1 MRRLIALVACLSI
14 PLATATTCASSG
26 DAGGERP
33 GASSGSSSGKKKKK
47 NTTTDPLYSLTLMRQ
62 GSVLMQQGRLEE
74 ALEQFLEADRIAPG
88 NATVFNMIGLC
99 EMRLGKLENALS
111 SFDKALQL
119 VPGFTDARNNRG
131 ATYLAMGQYHL
142 AEVDF
147 MAVLGDSTYPHR
159 KQVYYNVGLSYL
171 QRNQLGTAEENFR
184 RAIILPSPVFDAYI
198 RLAEI
203 AQRQGDLDRAEDLL
217 VEARLN
223 FPDRIEVSFEMGK
236 LLILQGRDDE
246 ARPYLEQV
254 VEDAPN
260 SESAETARSLLR
272 AFESK

>member
-1 MRRLIALVACLSI
+1 MRRMIALIACLTI
-14 PLATATTCASSG
+14 PLVTATTCASSG
-26 DAGGERP
+26 DASSARP

-47 NTTTDPLYSLTLMRQ
+47 DANIDPLYSLTLMRQ
-62 GSVLMQQGRLEE
+62 GSVLMQQGRLNE
-74 ALEQFLEADRIAPG
+74 ALEQFREADRIAPG

-99 EMRLGKLENALS
+99 EMRLGNFETALS

-131 ATYLAMGQYHL
+131 ATYLAMGEYHL

-184 RAIILPSPVFDAYI
+184 KAIILPSPVFDAYI

-203 AQRQGDLDRAEDLL
+203 AQRQGDLDHAEDLL

-272 AFESK
+272 ALESK

>member
-1 MRRLIALVACLSI
+1 MRRLIALIACLTI
-14 PLATATTCASSG
+14 PLVTATTCASSG
-26 DAGGERP
+26 DAGGARP

-47 NTTTDPLYSLTLMRQ
+47 DANVDPLYSLTLMRQ
-62 GSVLMQQGRLEE
+62 GSVLMQQGRVDE
-74 ALEQFLEADRIAPG
+74 ALEQFREADRIAPG
-88 NATVFNMIGLC
+88 NATIFNMIGLC
-99 EMRLGKLENALS
+99 EMRLGNLDTALS
-111 SFDKALQL
+111 SFDTALEL

-184 RAIILPSPVFDAYI
+184 RAIILPGPVFDAYL

-203 AQRQGDLDRAEDLL
+203 AQRHGDLDRAEDLL

-236 LLILQGRDDE
+236 LLILQGRDEE
-246 ARPYLEQV
+246 ARPYLERV
-254 VEDAPN
+254 VGDAPN

-272 AFESK
+272 TIDSK